1 MFVGKFSSLMTML
14 PLGLYL
20 ILLANAVRAELTFG
34 TLATSSRLT
43 PIIFP
48 KSRRDSI
55 MMGSHS
61 SQFSPKSR
69 QSARYSWI
77 AFRTLIDGGP
87 VPALSKYARREVTG
101 ISFLTRSMFK
111 EGKASR
117 CSRVFR
123 VWSIKGMLG
132 GVEGLSTSF

>member
-1 MFVGKFSSLMTML
+1 MTML

-20 ILLANAVRAELTFG
+20 TLLANAVRAELTFG
-34 TLATSSRLT
+34 TLATSSRVA
-43 PIIFP
+43 PIVFP
-48 KSRRDSI
+48 KSRRDSM

-77 AFRTLIDGGP
+77 AFRTLIEGGP

-101 ISFLTRSMFK
+101 ISFLTTSIFK
-111 EGKASR
+111 ETTVPRHVLS
-117 CSRVFR
+117 FPF
-123 VWSIKGMLG
+123 
-132 GVEGLSTSF
+132 GV